1 MDRRKKKLTHR
12 STPETQRSRRPT
24 WRHHALSVGGGGEVW
39 TRIALGAVGWWS
51 VEWRGREHGHVHA
64 PAVILGLRRRV
75 GVHGTWLWADES
87 LMDCATAS
95 TLLTFMRARSCGVRL
110 CG

>member
-1 MDRRKKKLTHR
+1 M
-12 STPETQRSRRPT
+12 
-24 WRHHALSVGGGGEVW
+24 WA
-39 TRIALGAVGWWS
+39 RIALAEGGRWS
-51 VEWRGREHGHVHA
+51 LQRRGREHGHVHA
-64 PAVILGLRRRV
+64 PAVVIGLRGHV